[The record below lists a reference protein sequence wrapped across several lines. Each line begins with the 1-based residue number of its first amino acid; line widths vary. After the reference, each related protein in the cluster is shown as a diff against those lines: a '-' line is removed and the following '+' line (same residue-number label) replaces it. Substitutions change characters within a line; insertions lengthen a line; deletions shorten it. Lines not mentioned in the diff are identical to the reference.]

1 MKILKYFSTKIADIS
16 YHKFLNYLSYKCED
30 SGKRLHKVD
39 KYYASSKICSVCGTK
54 KKTLPLST
62 RTYSCLCGNV
72 IDRDH
77 NAAINIATQ
86 SMMSYLKNS
95 IEAGTALI
103 A

>member
-1 MKILKYFSTKIADIS
+1 MMKNKYFSTKIADIS

-54 KKTLPLST
+54 KKTLPLSQ
-62 RTYSCLCGNV
+62 RTYSCECGNV
-72 IDRDH
+72 MDRDH
-77 NAAINIATQ
+77 NAAMNIATQ
-86 SMMSYLKNS
+86 GMISYLHS
-95 IEAGTALI
+95 TIEDGTALI